1 MELATLLLLTN
12 FSYWNFGVFIEIC
25 HCTTYYGQTQL
36 LLQTH
41 RKQLHYKIKYS
52 CAVVC
57 WIRPRSRVSLDS
69 VPRHTWNFT
78 SKCLLFGKQS
88 SLMAGRDCL
97 FEDGLYVCD
106 DWWWTAGLLS
116 CSKQF
121 FLHFC
126 YTILVGIHN
135 TSTAAIC
142 RNHWQSLPYTG
153 ILFWNEALSRKRI
166 LITKIRTLDLCVY
179 NSTYYTIIEQ
189 P

>member
-1 MELATLLLLTN
+1 MELAPCIVTYQLFILK
-12 FSYWNFGVFIEIC
+12 FIEIF
-25 HCTTYYGQTQL
+25 HCNTYYGQTQL

-57 WIRPRSRVSLDS
+57 WIRAQSWVSLDS
-69 VPRHTWNFT
+69 VPRHTWHFT
-78 SKCLLFGKQS
+78 SNCLLFGKQS

-97 FEDGLYVCD
+97 SEDVLYVCD

-126 YTILVGIHN
+126 YTILVDIHN
-135 TSTAAIC
+135 TSTAEIC
-142 RNHWQSLPYTG
+142 RNHWQSLPYTVFDL
-153 ILFWNEALSRKRI
+153 ILAGDTMQNLKWRVDF
-166 LITKIRTLDLCVY
+166 
-179 NSTYYTIIEQ
+179 YYS
-189 P
+189 